1 MKNKIKFLIPIVFQ
15 FIVLVFL
22 IIKPVLIQSDA
33 EKNNR
38 ILRLEC
44 SLYDPY
50 DVMKGRYVELSIKE
64 NSLKIED
71 LDSEDFERR
80 AVVYAIFENDE
91 NGISKLKSYSL
102 EKPSSEKLFVKTS
115 ARINYNE
122 EIFFKYNFEKFYMQ
136 EEIASKIDK
145 MSNSDFEKLSPILE
159 VYCDTNGNAIQKS
172 LILKEKSVEKLSDEE
187 LDNMKNEE

>member
-1 MKNKIKFLIPIVFQ
+1 MKSKIKFLIPIVLQ
-15 FIVLVFL
+15 FVVLVFL
-22 IIKPVLIQSDA
+22 IAKPVLIQSDA

-50 DVMKGRYVELSIKE
+50 DVMKGRYINLDIKE
-64 NSLKIED
+64 SCIENYNHKNIED
-71 LDSEDFERR
+71 FP
-80 AVVYAIFENDE
+80 VVYAIFENDE

-102 EKPSSEKLFVKTS
+102 EKPTDEKLFVKTS
-115 ARINYNE
+115 AKINYDKE
-122 EIFFKYNFEKFYMQ
+122 MFFEYNFKKFYLQ

-172 LILKEKSVEKLSDEE
+172 LILKEKSVEKLSAKE
-187 LDNMKNEE
+187 LDNIKVEE